1 MNMSKNF
8 PMLRKIWLAA
18 PMVALLTGC
27 EASLLGST
35 AVGCAARPEPIL
47 LPEQLPD
54 AKVGAPYRQ
63 SITIAN
69 ASTPVHGFYVSDKT
83 PLPDGLHLEH
93 LDREAQALI
102 EGIPTR
108 AGIHEVHISAGTYGT
123 QCVGQRAERTYEL
136 RIND

>member
-1 MNMSKNF
+1 
-8 PMLRKIWLAA
+8 MLLRTLSGASLY
-18 PMVALLTGC
+18 LLLLGC

-83 PLPDGLHLEH
+83 PLPDGLHLKH